1 MSPEDIVHWAQSQ
14 SDLIKQ
20 KVTVLLADINNVSGV
35 SNFLREAKKHPGVR
49 PLVGVEVR
57 NGDEALYVL
66 VSTSQKGFAAINR
79 FISEHQLAA
88 QPYPIHPPKLE
99 ESFVSIPF
107 TRFRHLNPK
116 TYQEEHSWA
125 SITET

>member
-14 SDLIKQ
+14 SNLIKQ

-88 QPYPIHPPKLE
+88 QPYPVHPPKLE
-99 ESFVSIPF
+99 ESFCIYPFYKVSA
-107 TRFRHLNPK
+107 LKPK
-116 TYQEEHSWA
+116 
-125 SITET
+125 